1 MRVNIATMEP
11 EPETQ
16 VSDRQSWLAQRRGGI
31 GGSDAATIHGASP
44 FQTAYQLWLDK
55 TGRVAPEDED
65 PIKTP
70 HLFWGAVLEAGV
82 REGYAKLTG
91 RTVGPGVK
99 LLRHPGCEAMLANT
113 DGTVTTEGQI
123 IVELDDGVVVEREA
137 PGEGVYEGK
146 LTTLFRRQEWEAGI
160 PLYYVVQCQHY
171 CAVTGHQ
178 WASLGVFIAGE
189 RQPLRARD
197 MLRHESFISKHV
209 NMCGEWWERHVVKD
223 EPPPLDDRKRT
234 ESMIR
239 RAYPDA
245 TPKLIAQLD
254 EAFAA
259 KQRRLS
265 EVESAI
271 KKLEAER
278 QQIRNEVMAAIGEAS
293 AGALPDGSGWT
304 FKTQTTAGYTKTV
317 PPNTYRVLRYSKR
330 VSKTEEA

>member
-1 MRVNIATMEP
+1 MSGAPGSRRDADRV
-11 EPETQ
+11 
-16 VSDRQSWLAQRRGGI
+16 
-31 GGSDAATIHGASP
+31 
-44 FQTAYQLWLDK
+44 
-55 TGRVAPEDED
+55 
-65 PIKTP
+65 
-70 HLFWGAVLEAGV
+70 
-82 REGYAKLTG
+82 
-91 RTVGPGVK
+91 
-99 LLRHPGCEAMLANT
+99 
-113 DGTVTTEGQI
+113 
-123 IVELDDGVVVEREA
+123 VELDDGVVVEREA

-171 CAVTGHQ
+171 YAVTGHQ

-223 EPPPLDDRKRT
+223 TPPPLDDRKRT

-278 QQIRNEVMAAIGEAS
+278 QQIRNEVMAAIGEAYNVEGMPTKAQLES
-293 AGALPDGSGWT
+293 FDVNFVPLTFIATPEARLKYYVEATKFGVSDQVAFLQEQGYSEKEAIAVLEAVAKRRAKLHLIQATHNNPADPTADAPENMPLEELPGERPEAATGRAGGLRSGVER
-304 FKTQTTAGYTKTV
+304 KA
-317 PPNTYRVLRYSKR
+317 
-330 VSKTEEA
+330 A